1 MSLHIV
7 LILVYHFLAMFLVT
21 GHVLTQNTNQ
31 DIKQKM
37 YLKNKSENII
47 LRLIRLYNSKISR

>member
-1 MSLHIV
+1 MSLHII
-7 LILVYHFLAMFLVT
+7 LILLCNFLAIFLVT